1 MKGRKQTMAN
11 FVLSAF
17 ADEVSPVF
25 DEQLK
30 YLKKQNIDY
39 IEPRNIDGTNVSS
52 LTLEQAKEAKAKM
65 DKNGIGVSSI
75 GSPIGKINVVTDDFD
90 EHFKLFEHTL
100 DIADIFEAKN
110 IRMFSFF
117 YPKGE
122 DCHKYRDVIFSHIEK
137 MLALAEK
144 RHITL
149 CHENE
154 MSIYGEKPED
164 CYDIMQHF
172 GGRLKSVF
180 DNGNF
185 AFCFTE
191 AYPKAF
197 NLLKTYIEYI
207 HIKDAKADGAIVP
220 AGQGVGHI
228 KEVLSG
234 MKDVD
239 RDIFLTLE
247 PHLTV
252 FSGLDKL
259 SNLAEIKVQNAFET
273 PEAAFDAAVS
283 ALRAILAEI

>member
-30 YLKKQNIDY
+30 YLKKQNID
-39 IEPRNIDGTNVSS
+39 GTKVSS
-52 LTLEQAKEAKAKM
+52 LTLEPAKDDTAKM

-197 NLLKTYIEYI
+197 NLLKPYIEYI

-247 PHLTV
+247 PHLNV
-252 FSGLDKL
+252 FSGLVKL
-259 SNLAEIKVQNAFET
+259 SNLAEIKVQYAFET

>member
-1 MKGRKQTMAN
+1 MAK

-17 ADEVSPVF
+17 ADEVTPVF
-25 DEQLK
+25 EDQLK
-30 YLKKQNIDY
+30 YLNKQDIKF

-52 LTLEQAKEAKAKM
+52 LTIEQAKAAKAKM
-65 DKNGIGVSSI
+65 NAYGIGASSV

-90 EHFKLFEHTL
+90 AHMELFRHTL
-100 DIADIFEAKN
+100 DLAEIFETKN

-122 DCHKYRDVIFSHIEK
+122 DCHTYRDEIFSRIEK
-137 MLALAEK
+137 MLEISEK
-144 RHITL
+144 RGITL

-154 MSIYGEKPED
+154 MAIYGEKPED
-164 CYDIMQHF
+164 CYDLMQHF

-185 AFCFTE
+185 AFCRTE

-197 NLLKTYIEYI
+197 DLLKPYIEYI
-207 HIKDAKADGAIVP
+207 HIKDAKEDTTIVP
-220 AGQGVGHI
+220 AGKGVGHI
-228 KEVLSG
+228 KEVLQG

-259 SNLAEIKVQNAFET
+259 SNLDDIKVEDAFES
-273 PEAAFDAAVS
+273 PEAAFDFAVQS
-283 ALRAILAEI
+283 LRNILAEI

>member
-1 MKGRKQTMAN
+1 MAK
-11 FVLSAF
+11 FLLSAF
-17 ADEVSPVF
+17 ADEVSPEF
-25 DEQLK
+25 DKQLE
-30 YLKKQNIDY
+30 YLKKQDIKF

-52 LTLEQAKEAKAKM
+52 LTLDEAKAAKAKM
-65 DKNGIGVSSI
+65 NKFGIGTSSI
-75 GSPIGKINVVTDDFD
+75 GSPVGKIDIVNDDFD
-90 EHFKLFEHTL
+90 EHFKLFMHTL
-100 DIADIFEAKN
+100 DLAEVFETKN

-122 DCHKYRDVIFSHIEK
+122 DCHKYRDEIFANLEK
-137 MLALAEK
+137 MLVEAEK
-144 RHITL
+144 RGINL

-172 GGRLKSVF
+172 GGRMKSVF

-191 AYPKAF
+191 AFPKAF
-197 NLLKTYIEYI
+197 NLLKPYIEYI
-207 HIKDAKADGAIVP
+207 HIKDAKADGTIVP
-220 AGQGVGHI
+220 AGKGVGHI

-259 SNLAEIKVQNAFET
+259 SNLNDIKVEDAFET
-273 PEAAFDAAVS
+273 PEMAFDFAVQS
-283 ALRAILAEI
+283 LRNILSEIA

>member
-1 MKGRKQTMAN
+1 
-11 FVLSAF
+11 
-17 ADEVSPVF
+17 
-25 DEQLK
+25 
-30 YLKKQNIDY
+30 
-39 IEPRNIDGTNVSS
+39 
-52 LTLEQAKEAKAKM
+52 
-65 DKNGIGVSSI
+65 
-75 GSPIGKINVVTDDFD
+75 
-90 EHFKLFEHTL
+90 
-100 DIADIFEAKN
+100 
-110 IRMFSFF
+110 
-117 YPKGE
+117 
-122 DCHKYRDVIFSHIEK
+122 
-137 MLALAEK
+137 
-144 RHITL
+144 
-149 CHENE
+149 

-197 NLLKTYIEYI
+197 NLLKPYIEYI